1 MPCYRPY
8 KTHASSQ
15 WFSEVRFLRLLFQW
29 DRVATERRDD
39 SRFPT
44 DSTIIV
50 ASACRSTHI

>member
-1 MPCYRPY
+1 MLI
-8 KTHASSQ
+8 KVNKLAAA
-15 WFSEVRFLRLLFQW
+15 WFMEVRLLRLLFQW